1 MNISLFNWPKGGADD
16 GGAVAGAAWAMLSI
30 QTNDKLISDPT
41 VLYV

>member
-1 MNISLFNWPKGGADD
+1 MLEFTLNMSGQFPKGGADD
-16 GGAVAGAAWAMLSI
+16 AAMLSI